1 MNEPMSPSASAAI
14 ERMKSRLRLTRRFGF
29 WFQAVLGAT
38 ALLLW
43 LGFLIGQNTVYRD
56 DSFGAILAFW
66 FTLLTLLTLAAGL
79 FFNWRYLLHADRR
92 QQVSADSLSR
102 LDLPKQL
109 QLVTYIS
116 LIGAFLALIGM
127 EAQVGELLARMF
139 SRTQANQVTGVLL
152 LAANINVT
160 FAHFVCLAGVLWITG
175 TLDREP

>member
-1 MNEPMSPSASAAI
+1 MSQLGGATV
-14 ERMKSRLRLTRRFGF
+14 ERMWFRLRLTRRFGF
-29 WFQAVLGAT
+29 WFQGVLGAT

-56 DSFGAILAFW
+56 DSLGATIAFW

-79 FFNWRYLLHADRR
+79 FLNWRYLLHAERR
-92 QQVSADSLSR
+92 SASATASGQF
-102 LDLPKQL
+102 DLPKQL
-109 QLVTYIS
+109 QLVTYVS

-127 EAQVGELLARMF
+127 EAQVGELLARIF
-139 SRTQANQVTGVLL
+139 ARTQANQVTGVLL

-175 TLDREP
+175 VLDRDL

>member
-1 MNEPMSPSASAAI
+1 MNEPMSPSVRAAV

-29 WFQAVLGAT
+29 WFQAILGAT

-43 LGFLIGQNTVYRD
+43 FGFLIGQNTVYRD
-56 DSFGAILAFW
+56 DSLGAVIAFW
-66 FTLLTLLTLAAGL
+66 FTLFTLLTLAAGL
-79 FFNWRYLLHADRR
+79 FFNWRYLLHAERR
-92 QQVSADSLSR
+92 SASADALSQ

-175 TLDREP
+175 VLDREP

>member
-1 MNEPMSPSASAAI
+1 MNEPMSPSVRAAV

-56 DSFGAILAFW
+56 DSAGAVIAFW
-66 FTLLTLLTLAAGL
+66 FTLFTLLTLAAGL

-92 QQVSADSLSR
+92 QASADSLSQ

-109 QLVTYIS
+109 QLVTYVS

-175 TLDREP
+175 ALDREP